1 MNRPASYIA
10 SDNASYLLHIWREK
24 NGATPIWRASVTLIV
39 EGRRQGFPHP
49 EAALHFLADRLGE
62 LQFSPFHVARSGKVS
77 TSEGS
82 NLPPMPAPPAA
93 IPPTPPLPEE
103 DSPPGP

>member
-24 NGATPIWRASVTLIV
+24 SGVAPVWRASVTVVV

-49 EAALHFLADRLGE
+49 EAALLFLADRLGE
-62 LQFSPFHVARSGKVS
+62 LQFSPFDAARSGRVS
-77 TSEGS
+77 PGEGS

-93 IPPTPPLPEE
+93 IPPMPPLPEE